1 MAAPSLMQRSLLAWG
16 ALACATAAAFHASRF
31 KNDAAKRRRLYP
43 TNASRIRA
51 NMPGCLPAMAAR
63 M

>member
-1 MAAPSLMQRSLLAWG
+1 MTAPSLMQRGLPAWG
-16 ALACATAAAFHASRF
+16 ALACAAAAFHASRF
-31 KNDAAKRRRLYP
+31 KNDAAKRLRLYP

-51 NMPGCLPAMAAR
+51 NMPGCLPAIAAR